1 MKLLDLFLVASMPVL
16 KVLVLTALGLFLAL
30 DRVDVLGENAR
41 KQLNTV
47 ALVSSNLSKAITLE
61 TVILM
66 RFMPLNI
73 LATFVIGSALGWLLI
88 KITRPPQRLKGLV
101 LGCCAA
107 GNLGNLPLIIIPA
120 VCKEKGSPFGAPNIC
135 YTYGMTYA
143 SLSLAIGAIFLWSY
157 VYNIVRISSSKVSI
171 IVNSDELTSRVDS
184 IGTTSELHQ
193 GNCSSTL
200 IPPNH
205 IGSASPN
212 HAYKS
217 ALPFAKYNG
226 TKKVPSSLGLS
237 NFQVLC
243 ASIWVVITNGNKFDS
258 NYSAIYCFWVSW
270 QGSILEKIK
279 HCLRMFSNKINLKKL
294 FAPSIIGAVVGF
306 IIGMVPQ
313 LRNIMIG
320 SGAPLNVVHNS
331 ASLLGDVALPTVTLI
346 MGGNLLKGLKS
357 SGTLLSLIL
366 GIIAVRYIAL
376 PLLGIVIVRS
386 ATHFG
391 LVHSDPL
398 YQFVLLL
405 QYALPPA
412 INIGTMT
419 QLFGAGESE
428 CSVIM
433 LWTYA
438 LASVSLTLW
447 STFFMWLV
455 V

>member
-41 KQLNTV
+41 KQLNTIIFFV
-47 ALVSSNLSKAITLE
+47 FNPALVSSNLSKAITLE

-237 NFQVLC
+237 NFQ
-243 ASIWVVITNGNKFDS
+243 
-258 NYSAIYCFWVSW
+258 
-270 QGSILEKIK
+270 GSILEKIK

>member
-41 KQLNTV
+41 KQLNTIIFFV
-47 ALVSSNLSKAITLE
+47 FNPALVSSNLSKAITLE

-226 TKKVPSSLGLS
+226 TKK
-237 NFQVLC
+237 
-243 ASIWVVITNGNKFDS
+243 
-258 NYSAIYCFWVSW
+258 
-270 QGSILEKIK
+270 GSILEKIK